1 MRAAPTLPEGA
12 GDGGKIA
19 SLPHPRGVMR
29 NGGAEERGGEDGAGG
44 GSPASAEKG
53 RLWQGIH
60 REETAGVV
68 GGGDSVWAGGGY
80 SSPILL
86 FFHCFSF
93 FFSVCFPTVFF
104 FLFVPSSSFQYLL
117 SLDLKMESYVL
128 IRGKG

>member
-68 GGGDSVWAGGGY
+68 GGGDCLGWRWLLVSNLAVF
-80 SSPILL
+80 SL
-86 FFHCFSF
+86 FF
-93 FFSVCFPTVFF
+93 FF
-104 FLFVPSSSFQYLL
+104 FLCLFSYCFLFPFCPQFLL
-117 SLDLKMESYVL
+117 SISPVL
-128 IRGKG
+128 RS

>member
-12 GDGGKIA
+12 GAGRKIA

-68 GGGDSVWAGGGY
+68 GGGDCVWAGGGY

-86 FFHCFSF
+86 SFHCFPF
-93 FFSVCFPTVFF
+93 FLCLFSYCFPFPF
-104 FLFVPSSSFQYLL
+104 CLQFLL
-117 SLDLKMESYVL
+117 SISPVF
-128 IRGKG
+128 RS

>member
-68 GGGDSVWAGGGY
+68 GGGDS
-80 SSPILL
+80 SPILL
-86 FFHCFSF
+86 SFYCFF
-93 FFSVCFPTVFF
+93 FF
-104 FLFVPSSSFQYLL
+104 FLCLFSYCFLFPFCPQFLL
-117 SLDLKMESYVL
+117 SISPVL
-128 IRGKG
+128 RS